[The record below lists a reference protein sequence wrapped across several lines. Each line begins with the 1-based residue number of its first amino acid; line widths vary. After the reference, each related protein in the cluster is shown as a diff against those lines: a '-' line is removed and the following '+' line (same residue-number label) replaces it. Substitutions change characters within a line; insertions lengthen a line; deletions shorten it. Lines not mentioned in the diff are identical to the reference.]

1 MKGDV
6 VGWITEVVKM
16 NTDLNQIEAMTTN
29 ELEALYGTL
38 SNEEFRIK
46 VSLSVVSLELE
57 ARLKSRRRIP
67 EFHSR
72 AVEETTASGNTR
84 ITIEPPKNPRAW
96 GKPVPDHLGNDPA
109 HLDREDA
116 PAPEG
121 CDCVFCGGVFCAEPE
136 RKTRSDKGTTRETV
150 RAIDRSSCC
159 GAEGRRMNT
168 ETLDCAVCREV
179 VE

>member
-1 MKGDV
+1 
-6 VGWITEVVKM
+6 M
-16 NTDLNQIEAMTTN
+16 NIDLNQIEAMTTN

-67 EFHSR
+67 DFGG
-72 AVEETTASGNTR
+72 AVEETTSSGNTR
-84 ITIEPPKNPRAW
+84 LT
-96 GKPVPDHLGNDPA
+96 
-109 HLDREDA
+109 LDREDA

-121 CDCVFCGGVFCAEPE
+121 CDCVFCADTEAEDAPE
-136 RKTRSDKGTTRETV
+136 RKTRSDKGTIRETE
-150 RAIDRSSCC
+150 RGLDHSSCC

-168 ETLDCAVCREV
+168 ETGDCAECRPIKKAWNRA
-179 VE
+179 VELVGPERALEIGMEAAEKVLEGSE

>member
-1 MKGDV
+1 
-6 VGWITEVVKM
+6 M
-16 NTDLNQIEAMTTN
+16 NTNLNQIEAMTTN

-109 HLDREDA
+109 PLDREDA

-121 CDCVFCGGVFCAEPE
+121 CDCVFCAEPE
-136 RKTRSDKGTTRETV
+136 RKTRSDKGTVRETV

-159 GAEGRRMNT
+159 GTEGRRMNST
-168 ETLDCAVCREV
+168 SLDCIACRGV